1 MKSKQILRFDV
12 KNGKLFFFRNNYLMN
27 GDYLNGSLD
36 NAKPE
41 DNDDKELP
49 KSTER
54 QQPQRDQLVVDE
66 VDADMIEA
74 PPQAPSQPS
83 AASEIIDDEMVSQEE
98 EESEPQPSVPMA
110 TEDVTEASEEATKE
124 VPEPDRSEEAKKEVP
139 EPVPESKPIRTFGPV
154 TRSPSMFIDN
164 LPEAKEEEKVETNS
178 TQDENVQVQ
187 DQAPVEEEETVDEP
201 EKAEEAVDEPE
212 KAEEVVDE
220 PKKEEK
226 ESEQP
231 EAPTPEEDA
240 STDSKVDSEETAA
253 AAKET

>member
-1 MKSKQILRFDV
+1 
-12 KNGKLFFFRNNYLMN
+12 MN

-49 KSTER
+49 KSTEG

-83 AASEIIDDEMVSQEE
+83 AASEIIDDEMVGQEE
-98 EESEPQPSVPMA
+98 EETEPLPQPSVPMA
-110 TEDVTEASEEATKE
+110 TEDATDVTEASQEATKAVAE
-124 VPEPDRSEEAKKEVP
+124 TIQSDRSEEAKKEVP

>member
-1 MKSKQILRFDV
+1 
-12 KNGKLFFFRNNYLMN
+12 MN

-49 KSTER
+49 KSTQG

-83 AASEIIDDEMVSQEE
+83 AASEIIDDEMVGQEE
-98 EESEPQPSVPMA
+98 EETEPLPQPSVPMA
-110 TEDVTEASEEATKE
+110 TEDATDVTEASQEATKAVAE
-124 VPEPDRSEEAKKEVP
+124 TIQSDRSEKAKKEVP

-164 LPEAKEEEKVETNS
+164 LPEVAKEEEKVETNS

-201 EKAEEAVDEPE
+201 EKVEEAVDEPE

>member
-1 MKSKQILRFDV
+1 
-12 KNGKLFFFRNNYLMN
+12 MN

-49 KSTER
+49 KSTEG

-110 TEDVTEASEEATKE
+110 TEDSTEVTEASQEATKE
-124 VPEPDRSEEAKKEVP
+124 ETIQSDRSEEAKKEVP
-139 EPVPESKPIRTFGPV
+139 EPVPESKPIRTFGGPV
-154 TRSPSMFIDN
+154 TREPSMFIDH
-164 LPEAKEEEKVETNS
+164 LPEVAKEEEKVETNS

-187 DQAPVEEEETVDEP
+187 DPPVEEDHHHHRGEEGSDGRVEDIARVFGQDTLGP
-201 EKAEEAVDEPE
+201 AHLLQHPAAVGF
-212 KAEEVVDE
+212 
-220 PKKEEK
+220 
-226 ESEQP
+226 
-231 EAPTPEEDA
+231 
-240 STDSKVDSEETAA
+240 
-253 AAKET
+253 